1 MFQKQSLS
9 VLAIAAIGGLLG
21 GTVANS
27 FLSGNLALA
36 SKQKTLTAQQF
47 EVVDGAGKVRGTLA
61 VSGESGAVALTLLS
75 NSGEPRVVIAAGA
88 DGLTSIGLIHKG
100 KLRAEMKIAAGGTP
114 DMEMWDD
121 KGNPVFL
128 QPKNTGVVTSF

>member
-1 MFQKQSLS
+1 MLQKQSFS
-9 VLAIAAIGGLLG
+9 VLSIAAIGGLLG
-21 GTVANS
+21 GAVANS
-27 FLSGNLALA
+27 FLSGSLAFA

-75 NSGEPRVVIAAGA
+75 NSGEPRAVIGAGA
-88 DGLTSIGLIHKG
+88 DGLTSIGLMHQG
-100 KLRAEMKIAAGGTP
+100 KLRAELKIAAGGTP

-128 QPKNTGVVTSF
+128 QPKNTGVTTPF